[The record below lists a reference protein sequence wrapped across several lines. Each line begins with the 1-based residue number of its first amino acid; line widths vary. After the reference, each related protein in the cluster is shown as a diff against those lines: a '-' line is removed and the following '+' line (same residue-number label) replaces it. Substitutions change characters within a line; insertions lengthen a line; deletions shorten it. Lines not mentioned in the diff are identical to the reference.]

1 MSILYIDVEEDVLS
15 YFYVKITMEKY
26 AKVKCKAS
34 VKYLKKV
41 QK

>member
-1 MSILYIDVEEDVLS
+1 MEYDKRSRNFLDKAYKLA
-15 YFYVKITMEKY
+15 TMDRY
-26 AKVKCKAS
+26 AKVKPKAS